1 MNKRPPMIISFSAAV
16 IIYAVFA
23 VWLFYPYTQK
33 LSTVQLVFFPAG
45 SVIGAAGVFLLSRRW
60 VLSFFASLAGGA
72 IFGFGIFACSFYNYH
87 PAAGLINAF
96 LPWFFMPAVFFYH
109 WAKFKPNV
117 VAIFSGLFLL
127 LPILFIL
134 SAYEV
139 AAGMQFYPVPL
150 NTSLTIPS
158 LLGITNP
165 TGVKTD
171 IFSPSFYHVSIA
183 GLVMGFILLIRTN
196 RIWTIVL
203 FVAAVFAAFSTP
215 LLNVPPAIWTSVPVL
230 ICSLLIAEGLE
241 ALVLS
246 GASDSKW
253 LLVSVAVLLLAILFN
268 VLLTSKSGVFP
279 QSIGLYGVGI
289 VTVLLIYFIAQSNL
303 AWHSTRM
310 LVLYPAIF
318 IDIMISTRYIV
329 GMIF

>member
-1 MNKRPPMIISFSAAV
+1 MNKRPPMIISFPAAV
-16 IIYAVFA
+16 IIYTVFA
-23 VWLFYPYTQK
+23 GWLFYPYTQK
-33 LSTVQLVFFPAG
+33 LSTVQLLFLPAG

-72 IFGFGIFACSFYNYH
+72 IFGFGTFACSFYCYH

-96 LPWFFMPAVFFYH
+96 LPWFFIPAVFFYH
-109 WAKFKPNV
+109 WSKFKPNV

-150 NTSLTIPS
+150 NTSLAIQS
-158 LLGITNP
+158 LLGIINP
-165 TGVKTD
+165 TGVKPD
-171 IFSPSFYHVSIA
+171 IFSPGFYHVSIA

-203 FVAAVFAAFSTP
+203 FVATVFAAFSMP
-215 LLNVPPAIWTSVPVL
+215 LLNVPPAIWVSVPVL

-246 GASDSKW
+246 GASDSRW
-253 LLVSVAVLLLAILFN
+253 LLVSVAVLLLTILFN
-268 VLLTSKSGVFP
+268 VLLTGKTGVFP
-279 QSIGLYGVGI
+279 QSLGLYGVGV

-303 AWHSTRM
+303 AWHGTRM

-318 IDIMISTRYIV
+318 IDIIISTRYIV

>member
-1 MNKRPPMIISFSAAV
+1 MNRRPPTIISFPVAV
-16 IIYAVFA
+16 IIYTLFA
-23 VWLFYPYTQK
+23 GWLFYPYAQQ
-33 LSTVQLVFFPAG
+33 LSRIQLLFLPAG

-72 IFGFGIFACSFYNYH
+72 IFGFGTFACSFYCYH
-87 PAAGLINAF
+87 PAAGLVNAF

-109 WAKFKPNV
+109 WAKFKPNI

-127 LPILFIL
+127 LPILFVL

-150 NTSLTIPS
+150 NTTLTVQSLTGLID
-158 LLGITNP
+158 P
-165 TGVKTD
+165 TGVKPD
-171 IFSPSFYHVSIA
+171 IFAPGFYHVSIA
-183 GLVMGFILLIRTN
+183 GLVIGFILLIRTS
-196 RIWTIVL
+196 RIWTIIL
-203 FVAAVFAAFSTP
+203 FVAAVFAAFFTP
-215 LLNVPPAIWTSVPVL
+215 ILNVPPAIWVSVPVL

-268 VLLTSKSGVFP
+268 ILLTSRTGVFP
-279 QSIGLYGVGI
+279 QSVGLYGIGV
-289 VTVLLIYFIAQSNL
+289 VTVLLIYFIAQSKL
-303 AWHSTRM
+303 AWHGTRM

-318 IDIMISTRYIV
+318 IDIIISTRYII
-329 GMIF
+329 GRIF

>member
-1 MNKRPPMIISFSAAV
+1 MNKRPPMIISFPAAV
-16 IIYAVFA
+16 IIYTVFA
-23 VWLFYPYTQK
+23 CWLFYPYTQK
-33 LSTVQLVFFPAG
+33 LSTVQLVFLPAG
-45 SVIGAAGVFLLSRRW
+45 SIIGAAGVFLLSRRW

-72 IFGFGIFACSFYNYH
+72 IFGFATFACSFYCYH

-109 WAKFKPNV
+109 WAKFRPNV
-117 VAIFSGLFLL
+117 VTIFSGLFLL
-127 LPILFIL
+127 LPILFVL

-150 NTSLTIPS
+150 NTFLTVQSLTG
-158 LLGITNP
+158 LVNP
-165 TGVKTD
+165 TGVKPD
-171 IFSPSFYHVSIA
+171 IFAPGFYHVSIA

-203 FVAAVFAAFSTP
+203 FVVTVFAAFSP
-215 LLNVPPAIWTSVPVL
+215 PILNVPPAIWVSVPVM

-246 GASDSKW
+246 GASDSRW
-253 LLVSVAVLLLAILFN
+253 LLASVAVLLLAILFN
-268 VLLTSKSGVFP
+268 VLLTSRTGVFP
-279 QSIGLYGVGI
+279 QSVGLYGIGV

-303 AWHSTRM
+303 AWHNTRM
-310 LVLYPAIF
+310 LVLYPAVF
-318 IDIMISTRYIV
+318 IDIIISTRYIV